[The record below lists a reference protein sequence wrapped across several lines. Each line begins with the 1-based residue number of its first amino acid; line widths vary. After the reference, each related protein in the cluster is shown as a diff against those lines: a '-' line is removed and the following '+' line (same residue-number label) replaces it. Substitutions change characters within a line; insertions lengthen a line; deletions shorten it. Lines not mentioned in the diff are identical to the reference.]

1 MKFGIRFYDGLRIY
15 LTKILKNPSRGI
27 FYLVFKYLAI
37 LATQN
42 HDKIHIVYNSEFSS
56 YPIQNVLYNF
66 YLKGESKW

>member
-1 MKFGIRFYDGLRIY
+1 MMVLESISQKSS
-15 LTKILKNPSRGI
+15 KIHRGEFFI
-27 FYLVFKYLAI
+27 VFKYLAI

-42 HDKIHIVYNSEFSS
+42 HDKIHIVYNSEFPS